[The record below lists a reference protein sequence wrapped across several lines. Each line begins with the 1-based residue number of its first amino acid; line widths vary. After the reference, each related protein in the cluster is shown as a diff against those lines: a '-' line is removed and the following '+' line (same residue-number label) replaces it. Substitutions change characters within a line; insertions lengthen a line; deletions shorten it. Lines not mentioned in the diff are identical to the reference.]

1 MANDRELGLETLL
14 AVRTQLGVDLD
25 DDLLEACFE
34 IQKKY
39 QFNHDRT
46 LSTRAVDKLIEEYV
60 ERASG
65 KQTRDGDWRHETS

>member
-1 MANDRELGLETLL
+1 MSDDYELGLQTLL
-14 AVRTQLGVDLD
+14 SVRTAIGNDLD

-46 LSTRAVDKLIEEYV
+46 LSTQAMDRLIEDRV
-60 ERASG
+60 EKAG
-65 KQTRDGDWRHETS
+65 KAHQGQEVTE

>member
-1 MANDRELGLETLL
+1 MSDDNELGLETLF
-14 AVRTQLGVDLD
+14 AVKVDLGVDLD

-46 LSTRAVDKLIEEYV
+46 LSTQAMDRLIEDRV
-60 ERASG
+60 EKAGG
-65 KQTRDGDWRHETS
+65 KQTEDGA

>member
-1 MANDRELGLETLL
+1 MQDDSELGIETLL
-14 AVRTQLGVDLD
+14 EVKTEMGIDLD

-46 LSTRAVDKLIEEYV
+46 LSTQAMDRLIEDRV
-60 ERASG
+60 EKTGTEQS
-65 KQTRDGDWRHETS
+65 KDGA

>member
-1 MANDRELGLETLL
+1 MSDDYGLGLQTLL
-14 AVRTQLGVDLD
+14 AVRTELGVDLD

-46 LSTRAVDKLIEEYV
+46 LSTQVMDRLLEDRV
-60 ERASG
+60 EKAGS
-65 KQTRDGDWRHETS
+65 KHTRDGA